1 MTIDTRDLDSLDI
14 PPVQLAIAMAIL
26 FEMAV
31 NAVHTFFEMDVLHV
45 YRDSGALF
53 GAVGRFTDSTLQER
67 PIDRLKGDH
76 RTLGIEKIAL
86 TVTLEDRLKVP
97 AMAVVV
103 GKLRVLKLRV
113 QFPDFGEEGLV

>member
-1 MTIDTRDLDSLDI
+1 MTIDTSNLDSLDI
-14 PPVQLAIAMAIL
+14 SPVQLAIAMAIL

-76 RTLGIEKIAL
+76 RAL
-86 TVTLEDRLKVP
+86 ASRKLPLRSRLKT
-97 AMAVVV
+97 A
-103 GKLRVLKLRV
+103 LKF
-113 QFPDFGEEGLV
+113 QPWPW